1 MKPRI
6 EKKLSK
12 ALVAIFQD
20 TREFQG
26 VWIDNEWYRDT
37 PHGRQEN
44 LSGKQER
51 QNRECR
57 VAVNHMPSVGGEA
70 DYWGEGTD
78 YFSVYRAYKNAL
90 WTTCVYTDELCRLD
104 CLTPRPEEGTPEH
117 AEWEAQ
123 KAALLAKAGRD
134 YRRIR
139 PGNRLLPYAR
149 RDAAAV
155 RAKAIAE
162 TARKARYAELTKG
175 PVTAETRTALW
186 KEFGQF
192 VREVDEA
199 LQSHEIRQQA
209 TGRADGQAHVTDI
222 QPETQGITV

>member
-1 MKPRI
+1 MKPRV

-12 ALVAIFQD
+12 ALVAVFQG

-26 VWIDNEWYRDT
+26 VWIDDEWYRDT
-37 PHGRQEN
+37 PYWRQEN
-44 LSGKQER
+44 LTGKQER

-57 VAVNHMPSVGGEA
+57 VAVNHVASVGGEA

-78 YFSVYRAYKNAL
+78 YFSVYRAYDNAL
-90 WTTCVYTDELCRLD
+90 WTTCVYSDELCRLD
-104 CLTPRPEEGTPEH
+104 CQYPQPEAGTPEY
-117 AEWEAQ
+117 AAWEAQ
-123 KAALLAKAGRD
+123 KAALLAKARRD

-149 RDAAAV
+149 RDAAAI
-155 RAKAIAE
+155 RAEAIAE
-162 TARKARYAELTKG
+162 TARKARYAELTRG
-175 PVTAETRTALW
+175 PVTAETRAALW

-199 LQSHEIRQQA
+199 VQSHNIRQQA
-209 TGRADGQAHVTDI
+209 IGQANG
-222 QPETQGITV
+222 QLL